1 MNLKKV
7 KIIGVIG
14 IFILT
19 FILHFLYQV
28 LPSTFTAI
36 FSPVN
41 ESIWEHQKMLFT
53 SVILY
58 GFIDYLMLKKFKVK
72 YNNFYI
78 ALFVSAISIIPTFLI
93 IYLPLYF
100 KIGQSMFMN
109 IAIMII
115 AIIVSQYI
123 SYKILSTRNNS
134 YSKNLIS
141 IGLIGICFIVFSYFT
156 YYPIKTKIFFDTEEE
171 RYGINNYNI

>member
-7 KIIGVIG
+7 KIISIFG
-14 IFILT
+14 IFMLT
-19 FILHFLYQV
+19 FAIHFMYQ
-28 LPSTFTAI
+28 LIPNTFTAM

-53 SVILY
+53 SVIFY
-58 GFIDYLMLKKFKVK
+58 GLIDYILLKKFNIK

-78 ALFVSAISIIPTFLI
+78 ALFVSALSIIPIFLI

-109 IAIMII
+109 IFIMFISI
-115 AIIVSQYI
+115 AISQYI
-123 SYKILSTRNNS
+123 SYKILSTENNS
-134 YSKNLIS
+134 YAKNLIS
-141 IGLIGICFIVFSYFT
+141 IGLIGICFIIFSYFT
-156 YYPIKTKIFFDTEEE
+156 YYPIKTKLFFDTEDEK
-171 RYGINNYNI
+171 YGINNYNI

>member
-7 KIIGVIG
+7 KIISVIG

-19 FILHFLYQV
+19 FILHFLYQI

-109 IAIMII
+109 ISIMII

-123 SYKILSTRNNS
+123 SYKILSTHNNS